1 MILLSGLSDL
11 VSLLDVAS
19 KTDAIDPGNKHKR
32 KENTH
37 PFKVWEDFFLEL
49 SFGFLFV
56 QAIETLFCVVLNI
69 ILERKHGGIDT
80 NCWSKLNDTDNEK
93 RHIETSL
100 VKAGA
105 HEGTEWVE
113 EQVQHDEQ
121 ACHI

>member
-11 VSLLDVAS
+11 VGLLDVAS
-19 KTDAIDPGNKHKR
+19 KADTIDPGNKHKR

-69 ILERKHGGIDT
+69 ILESKHGGIDT

-100 VKAGA
+100 VKAGS

-113 EQVQHDEQ
+113 
-121 ACHI
+121 